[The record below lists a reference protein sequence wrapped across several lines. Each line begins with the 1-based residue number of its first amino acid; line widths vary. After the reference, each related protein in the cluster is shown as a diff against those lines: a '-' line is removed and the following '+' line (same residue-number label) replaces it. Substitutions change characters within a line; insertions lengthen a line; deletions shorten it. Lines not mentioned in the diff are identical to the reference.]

1 MKSKGYEP
9 LKCNMIC
16 NKTGGPIL
24 TQAAS
29 RYPLLTRRQ
38 RRQLTRVPRGERKQ
52 AERDAAA
59 MAANVAVNG
68 CPNA

>member
-9 LKCNMIC
+9 LKCNLLY
-16 NKTGGPIL
+16 NKSGGPIL

-38 RRQLTRVPRGERKQ
+38 RRQTVHLIGLLL
-52 AERDAAA
+52 
-59 MAANVAVNG
+59 
-68 CPNA
+68 